1 MFYGLKLR
9 TFETA
14 GGSHIAYY
22 IKGY

>member
-1 MFYGLKLR
+1 MFHGLKLR